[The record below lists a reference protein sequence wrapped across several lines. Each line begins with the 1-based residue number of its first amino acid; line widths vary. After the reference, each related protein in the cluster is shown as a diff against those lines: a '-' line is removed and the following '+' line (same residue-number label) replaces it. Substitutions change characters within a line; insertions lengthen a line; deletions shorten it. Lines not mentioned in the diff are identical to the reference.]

1 MATSVASVS
10 QSTRERIL
18 EAACDL
24 IAAQGIDEVRIARVA
39 RRAGASTAL
48 VHHYFSTREELLEQ
62 ALVHSFA
69 LVGQERFPDGV
80 GEAESA
86 TAALARAIR
95 ECLPEPGRPQR
106 DWVLWVELWLRAV
119 REPSLRPVAAR
130 LYERYRGWMAA
141 LIRAGSRERRV
152 PVRRRR
158 RSSRGLRNGTA
169 GRGRGRALIDDPAMD
184 VEAARTLVVERLAPQ
199 LGIEATALPRWL
211 TPARCTS
218 RSSTRPSVGRLG
230 RCPGRPRV

>member
-1 MATSVASVS
+1 MVVSVS
-10 QSTRERIL
+10 QNTRERIL

-24 IAAQGIDEVRIARVA
+24 IAVQGIDEVRIARVA

-62 ALVHSFA
+62 ALIHSFA
-69 LVGQERFPDGV
+69 LVGEERFADGV

-130 LYERYRGWMAA
+130 LYERYRVWMAA
-141 LIRAGSRERRV
+141 LIRAGTQTGEF
-152 PVRRRR
+152 
-158 RSSRGLRNGTA
+158 RSDVDVGAVADFAMALLDGA
-169 GRGRGRALIDDPAMD
+169 GVRALIADPAMD
-184 VEAARTLVVERLAPQ
+184 VEAARALVAERLSPQ
-199 LGIEATALPRWL
+199 LGIEATALL
-211 TPARCTS
+211 
-218 RSSTRPSVGRLG
+218 
-230 RCPGRPRV
+230 